1 MAEQTHSGSGDIVGR
16 DQTKIDRQIELGDYG
31 NYVEQ
36 QIIYGERKIPRILTL
51 PPFIP
56 EIFEG
61 RDDDLHAVH
70 EKLFAGNTLLLL
82 VNGEGGIGKTSL
94 AAKYWQMYEDEYQ
107 HAAWLFAQKNLLDA
121 LLTLALPLQVSFPE
135 AMPGEE
141 RLDMLLK
148 AMANLDKPC
157 LLIIDNAN
165 NSEELEKHYL
175 ALRSCPNFHVLLT
188 SRITQ
193 FEQAQTFQIKPLQE
207 EDALRVF
214 KMHYPRHRQD
224 QDGLLKSIRT
234 AVGGN
239 TLVMELLAKNLAA
252 LNTDEIAYSLADL
265 LQDLQTKGLLQLSQ
279 TETVTT
285 QEKGSH
291 PALKKAKP
299 TDIIAALYDEME
311 MVVPLTDAEQQLL
324 SNLAVLP
331 AENLAYPVL
340 KTLLTPEDTKAF
352 SKLLTGLAKRGWLEK
367 SVQGDDSFYKISPVV
382 QEITR
387 HKNKDNLLS
396 HCATLIDNL
405 IDKLAYQPGTG
416 HFLNATYQEAALYC
430 RYAEAIMSCL
440 QVTND
445 NLSRLCDC
453 IGYYHKTT
461 GNLGQALKFFKEYY
475 RFNHEL
481 YKSDPDDT
489 YFKNSLAVA
498 CARLGTTQHR
508 AGQPGSGVGLV

>member
-31 NYVEQ
+31 NYVEK

-61 RDDDLHAVH
+61 RDDDLQAVH

-94 AAKYWQMYEDEYQ
+94 AAKYWQTYGDEYQ

-157 LLIIDNAN
+157 LLIIDNVN
-165 NSEELEKHYL
+165 DIEELEKHYP

-265 LQDLQTKGLLQLSQ
+265 LQDLQTKGF
-279 TETVTT
+279 VAT
-285 QEKGSH
+285 QPNRSSDDTGKGQPSC
-291 PALKKAKP
+291 P
-299 TDIIAALYDEME
+299 
-311 MVVPLTDAEQQLL
+311 
-324 SNLAVLP
+324 
-331 AENLAYPVL
+331 
-340 KTLLTPEDTKAF
+340 
-352 SKLLTGLAKRGWLEK
+352 EK
-367 SVQGDDSFYKISPVV
+367 SQAHRYYCCVV
-382 QEITR
+382 R
-387 HKNKDNLLS
+387 RDGN
-396 HCATLIDNL
+396 
-405 IDKLAYQPGTG
+405 GR
-416 HFLNATYQEAALYC
+416 ALDG
-430 RYAEAIMSCL
+430 R
-440 QVTND
+440 
-445 NLSRLCDC
+445 R
-453 IGYYHKTT
+453 TT
-461 GNLGQALKFFKEYY
+461 TAQ
-475 RFNHEL
+475 
-481 YKSDPDDT
+481 
-489 YFKNSLAVA
+489 
-498 CARLGTTQHR
+498 
-508 AGQPGSGVGLV
+508 